1 MYLLIGVEI
10 SFFDDIVVKDA
21 GKGRA
26 SLPFEKILLTRLR
39 LPVLDLAQ
47 LVLGSLVDWR
57 HLRNG
62 KLVFVV

>member
-10 SFFDDIVVKDA
+10 SFLDDIVVKNA
-21 GKGRA
+21 GKGRTP
-26 SLPFEKILLTRLR
+26 LPVEKILFAWLR
-39 LPVLDLAQ
+39 LPVLNLAQ